1 MESLVSRP
9 CRSQVWPQSSWDD
22 VLVSRGRSLTST
34 IDRETPCPLSFK
46 GGTGVD
52 WDGEGGESRS
62 EKRACST
69 SESSPPQE
77 LLQRLLQFCQ
87 LHLLVLLVLPR
98 SLQRH
103 LEVVHLLVLALIPV
117 NSVVLPRVLLGL
129 LVERDD
135 VGRSDARKVAEEVA
149 SIGDD
154 LLEVGE
160 RGRGSWMARGRG
172 SKEEGE
178 EGRRRASKEAQ
189 LARDG
194 GRLREALVE
203 ASLKVGE
210 LSSSNPFTISF
221 LLRAKGG
228 SVRVRNSKRE
238 QGGDAHWRTSPRG
251 SPTPCLQPGRRA
263 HDSDS
268 SQSSSLSQSIRG
280 CCRGK
285 LFGRARCSQRKGS
298 SVCQLRTSWHPA
310 PPPTDR
316 QPFSAF

>member
-1 MESLVSRP
+1 
-9 CRSQVWPQSSWDD
+9 
-22 VLVSRGRSLTST
+22 
-34 IDRETPCPLSFK
+34 
-46 GGTGVD
+46 
-52 WDGEGGESRS
+52 
-62 EKRACST
+62 
-69 SESSPPQE
+69 
-77 LLQRLLQFCQ
+77 
-87 LHLLVLLVLPR
+87 
-98 SLQRH
+98 
-103 LEVVHLLVLALIPV
+103 
-117 NSVVLPRVLLGL
+117 
-129 LVERDD
+129 
-135 VGRSDARKVAEEVA
+135 
-149 SIGDD
+149 
-154 LLEVGE
+154 
-160 RGRGSWMARGRG
+160 MARGRG

-310 PPPTDR
+310 PPQPTVNPFR
-316 QPFSAF
+316 PSSPWRLSAQAHPSSSPGCCQPILSHLGAGPTLLEASRRGPSASARLRPNLSSAATSPSPGDARRPTPVRSYMGSYPYRSGCSSS